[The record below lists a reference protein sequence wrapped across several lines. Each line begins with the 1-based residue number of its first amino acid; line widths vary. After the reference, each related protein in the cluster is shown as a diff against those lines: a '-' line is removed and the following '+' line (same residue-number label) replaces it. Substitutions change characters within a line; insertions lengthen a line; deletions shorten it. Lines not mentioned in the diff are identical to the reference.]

1 MTDVEIMCSV
11 LLNNAII
18 KVHSLVI
25 DQNRAEIIDSDLVYQ
40 QLCSI

>member
-11 LLNNAII
+11 LLNNAI
-18 KVHSLVI
+18 I